1 MFIGRQKELTE
12 LINAYNSD
20 KFESILI
27 YGRRR
32 VGKTELI
39 NNSLKG
45 VKDCII
51 IKFEAVR
58 GTLELNINRLSKR
71 IKDVFNINYI
81 DFHSFE
87 GIFEFIFE
95 QSLTKKIILIIDEF
109 SFLLERDF
117 TVESIL
123 AVFIDKYINDS
134 KLKIVV
140 SGSYVGLMIKLLEHS
155 SHCYGRFNHIIP
167 VRPFDYYEASLFYKN
182 YSDEDKIIMYSTFG
196 GLPFFN
202 SLINNNLT
210 ALDNIKN
217 LIISKNSILEF
228 GLNSIYSE
236 TKNLPLLSQTISL
249 IAKGKTKKSD
259 IISTLK
265 SKGNNRNEYLL
276 EKLEDMDIVKR
287 ITPINDKSN
296 NRKTFFV
303 FEDNYLSFY
312 YRYLYDT
319 SYIEL
324 RENPNQFFEAF
335 IKEDFYSSYIP
346 KKFEE
351 ITKSFLHRKNIKGE
365 INPVI
370 TEIGTYFYNDA
381 KNKTNREFYC
391 VTKDKNGY
399 ISYEC
404 KFTKDKI
411 GKKVITEEEEQ
422 IKNLDINFYKLG
434 FVSKN
439 GFKNDFDKEKY
450 NLFTLKDFYKD

>member
-1 MFIGRQKELTE
+1 MKIK
-12 LINAYNSD
+12 
-20 KFESILI
+20 
-27 YGRRR
+27 
-32 VGKTELI
+32 
-39 NNSLKG
+39 SL
-45 VKDCII
+45 
-51 IKFEAVR
+51 
-58 GTLELNINRLSKR
+58 
-71 IKDVFNINYI
+71 YI
-81 DFHSFE
+81 
-87 GIFEFIFE
+87 
-95 QSLTKKIILIIDEF
+95 
-109 SFLLERDF
+109 
-117 TVESIL
+117 
-123 AVFIDKYINDS
+123 
-134 KLKIVV
+134 
-140 SGSYVGLMIKLLEHS
+140 
-155 SHCYGRFNHIIP
+155 
-167 VRPFDYYEASLFYKN
+167 
-182 YSDEDKIIMYSTFG
+182 FG

-217 LIISKNSILEF
+217 LIISRNSILEF
-228 GLNSIYSE
+228 GVNSIYSE

-276 EKLEDMDIVKR
+276 EKIEDMDIVKR

-303 FEDNYLSFY
+303 FEDNFLSFY
-312 YRYLYDT
+312 YRYLYDP

-324 RENPNQFFEAF
+324 RENPNQFFEAC
-335 IKEDFYSSYIP
+335 IREDFYSSYIP

-365 INPVI
+365 ISPII

-381 KNKTNREFYC
+381 KNKTNREFDC